1 MDNFSLV
8 LTNGST
14 VYDKLAVICYKDSE
28 PGLPNITQD
37 IACNMPAKQFF
48 FFNKRETT
56 YAYVELCYIEIHGC
70 WYGFWGANCAKPCS
84 TKCVHKLCLPGNGFC
99 VFGCDSHYCQAGRC
113 NADTSCTTGCVKGRA
128 GTYCTHHNVAY
139 NGTAKQHPFY
149 PTANLSIDGE
159 RTSCTTLTTAKSSS
173 YLQIDMGYFTVITA
187 VHLTIGDET
196 PSVSNHT
203 LYCSNTTDSWTEAT
217 QLYHGIH
224 LFKDIEVF
232 GFCKYVI
239 YLPPILNE
247 NSKINLCEIEIG
259 GCPSKNYGEN
269 CELSCPENC
278 YGPCNLTT
286 GDCLFGCSDGWLDK
300 KCDIVCR
307 DGTFGGRC
315 LRNCSKNC
323 VSPPCNHTT
332 GECEGGCVKGWEGFN
347 CTKECSIGKF
357 GFNCTESCDGCI
369 NNGCNR
375 FNGVCLNNSGCKPG
389 YEYGLYCNKTCAD
402 WHFGTNCTKKCYCL
416 NDPCDKFNGNCR
428 KGCKEGWEGIACD
441 EVYQEPAPSNPGPAI
456 GGGISAAFIVIIL
469 AVVAIVI
476 FRRRSPSK
484 HESYLDNS
492 QQSNLSGE
500 NLHANPER
508 EQHINKGCV
517 SDADDLYVS
526 VDKKYRRASISEV
539 TTEIQVENG
548 LDDETN
554 VYNNVASVQ
563 SVNKYKILVGDLKK
577 VIDEKK
583 RNEGFKKEYES
594 YYNEKAYIASQ
605 GPKKNSVR
613 DFWHMIWQEQV
624 GKIVMVTQLEENRR
638 NKCAQYWPQTVNKSM
653 VIENYRLTMKEETYH
668 TVYVY
673 RLITVYEKTTQ
684 RERNIHHFHF
694 IQWPDHGVPDSI
706 NLVNFYRKV
715 ASEQHDQSGPMVV
728 HCSAGVGRTGTFI
741 AVDALYEHGK
751 KVGSVDVMEYVQM
764 MRKDR
769 MNMIQTYE
777 QYEVVFEALLEL
789 FTVPETSIPRDNFCG
804 YIEQQENK
812 RLPQNQTM
820 YRQEFQK
827 LQTLK
832 PSYRPAEYSAAR
844 SRENTPKNSSKNV
857 YPHDNYRPYLMS
869 FGKTRNDYI
878 NAVIVPGYS
887 AESKFLVTQCPLVET
902 VVDFWTMVYD
912 HSSTIVVLLDP
923 VNKNAPLWVDE
934 KDKLEFDQF
943 SVVKDKASL
952 QCELKL
958 SLNHKTNKERKS
970 ITVFTA
976 SEWTANTD
984 FPSSPEY
991 MLDLVQRVINC
1002 WEINKGPI
1010 TVVCSD
1016 GCSKSGL
1023 FVALR
1028 LAFEKMQ
1035 MDDEVDVFQVVR
1047 AIQIR
1052 RPEFLSEFDQ
1062 YEYCY
1067 KCIKTLLEGE
1077 SRDSLYANY

>member
-1 MDNFSLV
+1 MTANPVGTST
-8 LTNGST
+8 TN
-14 VYDKLAVICYKDSE
+14 KLLKDDCCWKNTWGINCIHSCPVKCINQECY
-28 PGLPNITQD
+28 
-37 IACNMPAKQFF
+37 
-48 FFNKRETT
+48 
-56 YAYVELCYIEIHGC
+56 
-70 WYGFWGANCAKPCS
+70 
-84 TKCVHKLCLPGNGFC
+84 PGNGSC
-99 VFGCDSHYCQAGRC
+99 VWGCDPQFCHEGKCQPYTGV
-113 NADTSCTTGCVKGRA
+113 CTKGCVTGR
-128 GTYCTHHNVAY
+128 GGQN
-139 NGTAKQHPFY
+139 
-149 PTANLSIDGE
+149 
-159 RTSCTTLTTAKSSS
+159 
-173 YLQIDMGYFTVITA
+173 
-187 VHLTIGDET
+187 
-196 PSVSNHT
+196 
-203 LYCSNTTDSWTEAT
+203 
-217 QLYHGIH
+217 
-224 LFKDIEVF
+224 
-232 GFCKYVI
+232 FCKAG
-239 YLPPILNE
+239 
-247 NSKINLCEIEIG
+247 S
-259 GCPSKNYGEN
+259 
-269 CELSCPENC
+269 
-278 YGPCNLTT
+278 
-286 GDCLFGCSDGWLDK
+286 
-300 KCDIVCR
+300 
-307 DGTFGGRC
+307 FGGQC
-315 LRNCSKNC
+315 LRDCSKNC
-323 VSPPCNHTT
+323 LSTPCDHET
-332 GECEGGCVKGWEGFN
+332 GACKGGCIRGWEGFN
-347 CTKECSIGKF
+347 CTKECSNGKF
-357 GFNCTESCDGCI
+357 GFDCSESCGGCI
-369 NNGCNR
+369 GNTCFPDYGVCSDTTGCN
-375 FNGVCLNNSGCKPG
+375 PG
-389 YEYGLYCNKTCAD
+389 YEYGLYCNKTCD
-402 WHFGTNCTKKCYCL
+402 DFSFGTNCTNTCYCR
-416 NDPCDKFNGNCR
+416 NCPCDKSTGKCSTD
-428 KGCKEGWEGIACD
+428 GCKKGWKGDFC
-441 EVYQEPAPSNPGPAI
+441 N
-456 GGGISAAFIVIIL
+456 
-469 AVVAIVI
+469 
-476 FRRRSPSK
+476 
-484 HESYLDNS
+484 
-492 QQSNLSGE
+492 
-500 NLHANPER
+500 ER
-508 EQHINKGCV
+508 
-517 SDADDLYVS
+517 
-526 VDKKYRRASISEV
+526 
-539 TTEIQVENG
+539 
-548 LDDETN
+548 
-554 VYNNVASVQ
+554 
-563 SVNKYKILVGDLKK
+563 DLKN

-583 RNEGFKKEYES
+583 RTEGFKKEYENLPKGPVYAHTEGSKEENKLKNRFLTTWPYDHSRVVLVGDTKHEYINASYITS
-594 YYNEKAYIASQ
+594 YYKEKAYIASQ
-605 GPKKNSVR
+605 GPKKNTVK

-638 NKCAQYWPQTVNKSM
+638 N
-653 VIENYRLTMKEETYH
+653 
-668 TVYVY
+668 
-673 RLITVYEKTTQ
+673 Q

-706 NLVNFYRKV
+706 KLVNFYRKV
-715 ASEQHDQSGPMVV
+715 ASEQHNQSGPMIV

-741 AVDALYEHGK
+741 AVDALYEHGQ

-789 FTVPETSIPRDNFCG
+789 FTVPETSIPRDTFCG

-878 NAVIVPGYS
+878 NGVIVPGYS

-912 HSSTIVVLLDP
+912 HSSTIVVLLDS

-958 SLNHKTNKERKS
+958 SLNHKTNMERKS

-984 FPSSPEY
+984 VPSSHEY

-1002 WEINKGPI
+1002 WEINKGPL

>member
-1 MDNFSLV
+1 MDNFSLI
-8 LTNGST
+8 LTNGSN
-14 VYDKLAVICYKDSE
+14 VYDESAVVCYKDAE
-28 PGLPNITQD
+28 PGLPNITQER
-37 IACNMPAKQFF
+37 ACNMPAKQFF
-48 FFNKRETT
+48 FFNRRETGT
-56 YAYVELCYIEIHGC
+56 LAFVELCYIEIHGC
-70 WYGFWGANCAKPCS
+70 WYGFWGANCAKPCP
-84 TKCVHKLCLPGNGFC
+84 TECVHQLCFPGNGYC
-99 VFGCDSHYCQAGRC
+99 VLGCDSLYCQAGRC
-113 NADTSCTTGCVKGRA
+113 NADTSCTTGCVEGRA

-139 NGTAKQHPFY
+139 NGTAKQHPFC

-159 RTSCTTLTTAKSSS
+159 RTSCTTLTTAKSIS
-173 YLQIDMGYFTVITA
+173 YLQIDMGSLTVITA
-187 VHLTIGDET
+187 VHFTFGDET
-196 PSVSNHT
+196 PSVGNHT
-203 LYCSNTTDSWTEAT
+203 LYCSNTTDSWAEDT
-217 QLYHGIH
+217 QLYHGKH
-224 LFKDIEVF
+224 LHKDIEVF

-239 YLPPILNE
+239 YLPPISNE
-247 NSKINLCEIEIG
+247 NPKIDICEIEIG
-259 GCPSKNYGEN
+259 ECRRGYFGFDCSTFCNGCLN
-269 CELSCPENC
+269 
-278 YGPCNLTT
+278 TT
-286 GDCLFGCSDGWLDK
+286 CDKVDG
-300 KCDIVCR
+300 
-307 DGTFGGRC
+307 
-315 LRNCSKNC
+315 
-323 VSPPCNHTT
+323 
-332 GECEGGCVKGWEGFN
+332 N
-347 CTKECSIGKF
+347 CTL
-357 GFNCTESCDGCI
+357 GCI
-369 NNGCNR
+369 DGFIGHGCD
-375 FNGVCLNNSGCKPG
+375 SK
-389 YEYGLYCNKTCAD
+389 
-402 WHFGTNCTKKCYCL
+402 
-416 NDPCDKFNGNCR
+416 
-428 KGCKEGWEGIACD
+428 
-441 EVYQEPAPSNPGPAI
+441 VYQEPAPSNPGPAI
-456 GGGISAAFIVIIL
+456 GGGISAAFIIIII
-469 AVVAIVI
+469 AVLAIVI
-476 FRRRSPSK
+476 FRRRSLSK
-484 HESYLDNS
+484 HERYSDNS
-492 QQSNLSGE
+492 KQSDILGE
-500 NLHANPER
+500 KLHANPER

-517 SDADDLYVS
+517 SEIDDLYVS
-526 VDKKYRRASISEV
+526 VNKKYRRASISEV
-539 TTEIQVENG
+539 TTKIDVEND
-548 LDDETN
+548 LDDDTN

-563 SVNKYKILVGDLKK
+563 SVNKYKVLVGELKK

-583 RNEGFKKEYES
+583 RNEGFKKEYEVS
-594 YYNEKAYIASQ
+594 CIHIDHTCTSVIDICSCIVVRVE

-653 VIENYRLTMKEETYH
+653 AIENYRLTMKKETYH

-715 ASEQHDQSGPMVV
+715 ASEQHDQSGPMIV

-789 FTVPETSIPRDNFCG
+789 FTVPETSIPRDTFCG

-812 RLPQNQTM
+812 KLPQNQTM

-832 PSYRPAEYSAAR
+832 PSYKPAEYSAAR

-1023 FVALR
+1023 FVVLR

-1035 MDDEVDVFQVVR
+1035 MDDEVNVFQVVR